1 MDIIHLLPDSVAN
14 QIAAG
19 EVIQRPA
26 SVVKEL
32 VENSIDAGATKINII
47 IKDAGRTLI
56 QVIDNGKGMSGT
68 DARLCFERH
77 ATSKIRNASDLF
89 ALKSMGFR
97 GEALASI
104 AAIAHV
110 ELRTRREEDEVGT
123 VLNIAASKVESQEA
137 ASTPVGANFAV
148 RDIFFNV
155 PARRKFLKSNN
166 VEFSNIATE
175 FERVAI
181 ANPGI
186 AFSLTHN
193 GTDVYNLLP
202 SSMLQRIISIFGK
215 SMNQQLLPVNVD
227 TVVVKISGF
236 VGKPEAA
243 RKRGALQ
250 YFFVNGRYMKHPYFN
265 KAVTSCYDNLIPP
278 GEMPNYF
285 INLTV
290 NPEEIDVNIHPTKTE
305 IKFENEQTIWPI
317 IAAAVKESLGKFN
330 AVPSIDFDTED
341 APEIPI
347 FKAGT
352 PAPPKPQISYDPNY
366 NPFKFKYNA
375 VNNDWQK
382 LYDNFERKD
391 SALTDLAVLPD
402 ADDTGSPLQ
411 DSEQLFAS
419 APQTCSNYLQ
429 VKDRYIVTSIKSG
442 MVVVDQHRA
451 HTRILF
457 DKYMEQINGCGGTI
471 QKILFPQIVNLSQ
484 SQAGI
489 LSGIEESLAGM
500 GFEISDMGGGAYSVT
515 GVPEGIKVDDYES
528 LLLNIIESAADCG
541 KADESIVHERI
552 ASALAAKTAIP
563 YGLKL
568 TDSEMEL
575 ITENLFAS
583 PHANFTPDGRPTLIT
598 LSMDEIAKRFK

>member
-32 VENSIDAGATKINII
+32 VENSIDAGATRINII

-56 QVIDNGKGMSGT
+56 QVIDNGRGMSGT

-77 ATSKIRNASDLF
+77 ATSKIKNAADLF
-89 ALKSMGFR
+89 SLKTMGFR

-110 ELRTRREEDEVGT
+110 ELKTRREEDEVGT
-123 VLNIAASKVESQEA
+123 VIDISASRVESQEA
-137 ASTPVGANFAV
+137 ANTPVGANFAV

-181 ANPGI
+181 AHPEI
-186 AFSLTHN
+186 AISLNHN
-193 GTDVYNLLP
+193 GTDIYNLLP
-202 SSMLQRIISIFGK
+202 SSQLQRIISIFGK
-215 SMNQQLLPVNVD
+215 SMNQQLIPVNVD

-236 VGKPEAA
+236 VCKPEAA

-278 GEMPNYF
+278 GETPNYF
-285 INLTV
+285 INLNV

-317 IAAAVKESLGKFN
+317 IAAAVKEALGKFN

-347 FKAGT
+347 FNSGA
-352 PAPPKPQISYDPNY
+352 PAPAKPRISYDPDY

-375 VNNDWQK
+375 VNDDWQK
-382 LYDNFERKD
+382 LYDNFEKKD
-391 SALTDLAVLPD
+391 SSADMNILPD
-402 ADDTGSPLQ
+402 GDDTSLMQQAQAPLLPSASPIT
-411 DSEQLFAS
+411 S
-419 APQTCSNYLQ
+419 SNYMQ
-429 VKDRYIVTSIKSG
+429 VKDRYIITSIKSG
-442 MVVVDQHRA
+442 MVIVDQHRA

-457 DKYMEQINGCGGTI
+457 DKYIKQINGSGGMI
-471 QKILFPQIVNLSQ
+471 QKILFPQIINLSQ
-484 SQAGI
+484 SQAEI
-489 LSGIEESLAGM
+489 LSGIEESLADM

-515 GVPEGIKVDDYES
+515 GVPEGVKVDDYEE
-528 LLLNIIESAADCG
+528 LLLTIIESASDCG
-541 KADESIVHERI
+541 KADGSVIHEKI
-552 ASALAAKTAIP
+552 AAAIAARTAIP
-563 YGLKL
+563 YGMKL
-568 TDSEMEL
+568 SDSEMEM

-583 PHANFTPDGRPTLIT
+583 SHANFTPDGHPTLVIIT
-598 LSMDEIAKRFK
+598 MDELAKRFK

>member
-32 VENSIDAGATKINII
+32 VENAIDAGATKINII

-56 QVIDNGKGMSGT
+56 QVIDNGKGMSDT

-77 ATSKIRNASDLF
+77 ATSKIKSAADLF
-89 ALKSMGFR
+89 SLRTMGFR

-110 ELRTRREEDEVGT
+110 ELRTRREEDEIGT
-123 VLNIAASKVESQEA
+123 ILKLAASKVESQEA
-137 ASTPVGANFAV
+137 ANTPAGANFAV

-175 FERVAI
+175 FERIAV
-181 ANPGI
+181 ANPSIG
-186 AFSLTHN
+186 FSLTHN
-193 GTDVYNLLP
+193 GTDIYNLLP
-202 SSMLQRIISIFGK
+202 SSQLQRIIAIFGK
-215 SMNQQLLPVNVD
+215 SMNQQLLPVSVD

-236 VGKPEAA
+236 VCKPEAA

-250 YFFVNGRYMKHPYFN
+250 YFFVNGRYMKHPYFS
-265 KAVTSCYDNLIPP
+265 KAVTSCYDNLVPA

-317 IAAAVKESLGKFN
+317 LSAAVKEALGKFN

-347 FKAGT
+347 FKAGS
-352 PAPPKPQISYDPNY
+352 PAPAKPQINYDPSY
-366 NPFKFKYNA
+366 NPFKLKYNA
-375 VNNDWQK
+375 VNDDWQK
-382 LYDNFERKD
+382 LYENFERKN
-391 SALTDLAVLPD
+391 SASEMSVLPD
-402 ADDTGSPLQ
+402 TTDTPDNEARQAPLF
-411 DSEQLFAS
+411 SS
-419 APQTCSNYLQ
+419 AAKVSSGNYIQ
-429 VKDRYIVTSIKSG
+429 IKDRYIITSIKSG
-442 MVVVDQHRA
+442 MVIVDQHRA

-457 DKYMEQINGCGGTI
+457 DKYMEQINGKGGMI
-471 QKILFPQIVNLSQ
+471 QKILFPQIINFSQ
-484 SQAGI
+484 SQAEI
-489 LSGIEESLAGM
+489 LSGIENSLVDM

-515 GVPEGIKVDDYES
+515 GVPEGVKVDNYEE
-528 LLLNIIESAADCG
+528 LLLAIVESAADCG
-541 KADESIVHERI
+541 KADDGIIQEKI
-552 ASALAAKTAIP
+552 AMTLAAKTAIP
-563 YGLKL
+563 YGQKL
-568 TDSEMEL
+568 SDDEMEC
-575 ITENLFAS
+575 ITESLFAS
-583 PHANFTPDGRPTLIT
+583 PSANYTPDGHPTLIT
-598 LSMDEIAKRFK
+598 VTTDELLKRFK